1 MNHIGQ
7 HIILAL
13 DVYCVI
19 FKGCRVHPD
28 FCTGD
33 HLNDSIFQSIVIHVD
48 QRHNCIV
55 RSSFRPISFEFPSEH
70 HTDNCLWVID
80 LIFIQ
85 QISVIPTLYF
95 IAILMIFFCQ
105 FLHFLLSKT
114 DIRCKVASTQHGKLI
129 KIVQCW
135 LRFFLFYWK
144 NARKICQLNILC
156 GFCSLEH
163 PSQKVYILILCF
175 VIGCLITNEYIPF
188 INDDD
193 KLLSR
198 LIFDSWKCIR

>member
-1 MNHIGQ
+1 MFRIFLEFQHFTPAPTFNSICEFLTDFFIRYKSSLHFLIVPKVSQMNHIGQ

-33 HLNDSIFQSIVIHVD
+33 HLNDSVFQSIVIHVD
-48 QRHNCIV
+48 QRHNCII
-55 RSSFRPISFEFPSEH
+55 RSSFRPIAFEFPSEH
-70 HTDNCLWVID
+70 HTDNCPWVID

-95 IAILMIFFCQ
+95 IEILMIFFCQ

-129 KIVQCW
+129 KIVQC
-135 LRFFLFYWK
+135 
-144 NARKICQLNILC
+144 
-156 GFCSLEH
+156 
-163 PSQKVYILILCF
+163 
-175 VIGCLITNEYIPF
+175 
-188 INDDD
+188 
-193 KLLSR
+193 
-198 LIFDSWKCIR
+198 